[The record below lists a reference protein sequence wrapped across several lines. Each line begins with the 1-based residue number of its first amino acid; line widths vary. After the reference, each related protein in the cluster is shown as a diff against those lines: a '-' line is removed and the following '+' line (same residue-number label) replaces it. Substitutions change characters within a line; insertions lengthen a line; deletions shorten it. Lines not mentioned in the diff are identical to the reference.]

1 MESSPFKELAAVNMS
16 TYFPFGVS
24 PSSVTNISYSV
35 TAVTASVALPN
46 ISATTALFAAVVVTP
61 PASGVAGAD
70 ASCSPA
76 LAPAGATGATGATG
90 AIGANLLSACPP
102 GTKECPVGVT
112 AAGYMRVCIE
122 YGACSPAQFNCPS
135 GSYLY

>member
-1 MESSPFKELAAVNMS
+1 MS

-90 AIGANLLSACPP
+90 AAGANLLSACPP